1 MVTDPTGDLVEF
13 PSLGSKDLI
22 RLAEDLLHVYPIY
35 REGREGSWEGA
46 DVSSISNVI
55 SRAENYPT
63 DLPSEEA
70 TALSEAFRKV
80 PLPHQIPS

>member
-1 MVTDPTGDLVEF
+1 MDDLVEF
-13 PSLGSKDLI
+13 PSLGSEDLI
-22 RLAEDLLHVYPIY
+22 RLVEDLLHVDPIY
-35 REGREGSWEGA
+35 CEHGEYVVNGA
-46 DVSSISNVI
+46 DVSSVSNVI

-63 DLPSEEA
+63 DLSSEEA